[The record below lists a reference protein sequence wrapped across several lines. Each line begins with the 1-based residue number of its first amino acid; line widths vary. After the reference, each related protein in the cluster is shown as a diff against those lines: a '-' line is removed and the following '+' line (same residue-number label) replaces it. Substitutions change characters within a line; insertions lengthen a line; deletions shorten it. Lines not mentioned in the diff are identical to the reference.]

1 MCHKRKLVPKLQDH
15 AKILKVDI
23 WNIYVYLFSENSSK
37 KSNFTLCLIYRIQNI
52 HFLWFSNR
60 KISLTNWFSHAIY
73 IPSKHTSSCK
83 KYQRWTTRLSFC
95 LIPPLAKNLKVILFH
110 CVVFKFTCWSIIFL
124 GNYIALAII
133 AMLQNNSD
141 TVIR

>member
-1 MCHKRKLVPKLQDH
+1 MHAPQTQACTETSRSCQDT
-15 AKILKVDI
+15 KSRYMEYMYCV
-23 WNIYVYLFSENSSK
+23 SENSFK

-110 CVVFKFTCWSIIFL
+110 CVVFKFTCWSIIYRFS
-124 GNYIALAII
+124 Y
-133 AMLQNNSD
+133 NSQ
-141 TVIR
+141 VKK